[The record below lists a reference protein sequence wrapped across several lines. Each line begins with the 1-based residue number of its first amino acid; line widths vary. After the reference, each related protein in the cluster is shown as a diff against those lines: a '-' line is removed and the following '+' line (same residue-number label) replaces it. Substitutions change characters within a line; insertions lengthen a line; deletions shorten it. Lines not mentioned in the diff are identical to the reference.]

1 MYYFHKLIIPSI
13 LRPLLINN
21 GLWGWRRMVVDRVQT
36 DSITMYQFVRDI
48 HISETLTLTSSRVR
62 VLLTLS
68 RSSHVTLAGDTHLK
82 CDWKPYYWK
91 LTCWVMTVMWGPPY
105 QTVKCFKNLK
115 SEDVTIFH
123 AAHATY
129 CTATENTRTVMY

>member
-1 MYYFHKLIIPSI
+1 
-13 LRPLLINN
+13 
-21 GLWGWRRMVVDRVQT
+21 MVVDRVQT

-82 CDWKPYYWK
+82 CD
-91 LTCWVMTVMWGPPY
+91 
-105 QTVKCFKNLK
+105 
-115 SEDVTIFH
+115 
-123 AAHATY
+123 
-129 CTATENTRTVMY
+129 